1 MAELFLRVLNMA
13 MTAGY
18 CVLVILLLR
27 LLLRRVPK
35 IYSYVLWS
43 VVCFRLVCPAS
54 LQSPFSLVRIDPQV
68 ISQDLIAGETKRGDA
83 VEPSGYSAALQEGA
97 ALQRYGMT
105 AQEGAALPYGVTSLE
120 DGALRPDTALGGN
133 PGEPSALISGDS
145 TGELSAGGNPVRATP
160 GISGGERVQPDVT
173 AADGALAEPASQ
185 PSGAGG
191 SPAQLLLSAAGWI
204 WITVAAT
211 LLFYHFWQ
219 LLRLKRQLASAR
231 AVGDG
236 IYEAENLQTAFVAGT
251 LEPRIYLPESLPGRE
266 RRYVLA
272 HERTHIRRR
281 DYLVKQGAFAL
292 ACVYWFHPLIWLAF
306 YLMCRD
312 MEMSCD
318 ECVIREMGGEAKREY
333 SASLLSLASG
343 RQILAGGPLAFGE
356 GGIRAR
362 ITNVLS
368 YRRPKGKAGTLLAV
382 LLAAVL
388 AGLSLNPVAK
398 ADERGAGTPIDAE
411 IRLAAADM
419 TIRTADGRQLVPELW
434 MTEGKYDGAEKMY
447 AGSCELRVTD
457 EQGETVFSCGLK
469 ELWGEKA
476 GEEDAFRFPK
486 EFDLNCADYNGDG
499 RMDFTVGQAGDAS
512 QHLFLLLT
520 VREDGVIEP
529 LCETK
534 IPTQETEEFSMVF
547 RHDTETKGK
556 PFVTYLRDDVTGETR
571 ILRYCWNESTGRYVE
586 EGTAGAAKL
595 PETDAAGAS
604 VPPETGDAFL
614 EPEGITGQTD
624 GAEDA
629 AAGMAEWSV
638 RPAAETAAQAAGE
651 HRPGFTEPVLH
662 LYVPES
668 VMATGYVDLTG
679 MPQEEYEV
687 YAVQALRELY
697 DLTGTQMEECY
708 YFYYDNGGYVF
719 ALTKDDMDRGREFYM
734 RCYSERVDGKFWGIE
749 SMDISYARRV
759 WYSPVY
765 QYDLPADFDTYDEEE
780 KAVWFLT
787 NSGAYNGRQIQQCFR
802 PYDDMPKTWRIIMDD
817 DTAYELTLDTKIDAV
832 TNLTGPYPDSDIRH

>member
-18 CVLVILLLR
+18 CVLVILLFRLFLR
-27 LLLRRVPK
+27 KFPK

-43 VVCFRLVCPAS
+43 VVCFRLVCPVS

-68 ISQDLIAGETKRGDA
+68 ISPKLIAGEEKRGDA
-83 VEPSGYSAALQEGA
+83 AEPSGYSAALQEDA
-97 ALQRYGMT
+97 ALWRYGMT
-105 AQEGAALPYGVTSLE
+105 ESEDTALPYGVTALE
-120 DGALRPDTALGGN
+120 DVKLRPDTA
-133 PGEPSALISGDS
+133 S
-145 TGELSAGGNPVRATP
+145 GGNPVRATP
-160 GISGGERVQPDVT
+160 GTSGGERVQPAVT
-173 AADGALAEPASQ
+173 AADGALVEPASQ
-185 PSGAGG
+185 PSGAGV
-191 SPAQLLLSAAGWI
+191 SPAQLLLSAGGWI

-211 LLFYHFWQ
+211 LLFYHLWQ

-236 IYEAENLQTAFVAGT
+236 IYEAENLQTAFVAGV
-251 LEPRIYLPESLPGRE
+251 LEPRIYLPESIPGRE

-272 HERTHIRRR
+272 HERTHIHRR

-362 ITNVLS
+362 ITNVLT

-419 TIRTADGRQLVPELW
+419 TIRTADGRQLLPELW
-434 MTEGKYDGAEKMY
+434 LTEGTCDSAEKMY
-447 AGSCELRVTD
+447 AGSCELRVID
-457 EQGETVFSCGLK
+457 EQGETVFSCGLNG
-469 ELWGEKA
+469 LWGEEA
-476 GEEDAFRFPK
+476 GEADPLCFPK
-486 EFDLNCADYNGDG
+486 GFALNCADYNGDG
-499 RMDFTVGQAGDAS
+499 CLDFTVGQAGEAS

-534 IPTQETEEFSMVF
+534 IPSQETEEFSMVF

-586 EGTAGAAKL
+586 EGTAGAARL
-595 PETDAAGAS
+595 PETDAAAGA
-604 VPPETGDAFL
+604 
-614 EPEGITGQTD
+614 
-624 GAEDA
+624 
-629 AAGMAEWSV
+629 AEWSG
-638 RPAAETAAQAAGE
+638 RTAAETAAQAAGE
-651 HRPGFTEPVLH
+651 HRPGFIEPVLH

-817 DTAYELTLDTKIDAV
+817 DTAYELTLDMKIDAV